1 MPRLCVVADRGMI
14 SAATLAA
21 LEERGLEYIL
31 GVRERSAKEVRE
43 VVLADEAPLVTITV
57 PRQNRPDSELQAK
70 EVRLG
75 KVRYI
80 VCRNPAEAERDAA
93 EREAILRGLRVAL
106 SRGVKTLVGNAGYRR
121 YLKTPRGP
129 HFEIDEDRIEDDARF
144 DGIFVLRT
152 NTTLDPLSVMPR
164 RYAVTAPS
172 L

>member
-1 MPRLCVVADRGMI
+1 M
-14 SAATLAA
+14 
-21 LEERGLEYIL
+21 
-31 GVRERSAKEVRE
+31 K
-43 VVLADEAPLVTITV
+43 
-57 PRQNRPDSELQAK
+57 
-70 EVRLG
+70 
-75 KVRYI
+75 
-80 VCRNPAEAERDAA
+80 
-93 EREAILRGLRVAL
+93 
-106 SRGVKTLVGNAGYRR
+106 YRR